1 MKIYIIYEKTYLM
14 KICLLLKIK
23 MLQEGGLLPG
33 PETGLLSNTRK

>member
-1 MKIYIIYEKTYLM
+1 MKIYVIYEKTYLM

-23 MLQEGGLLPG
+23 MLQEGPLPG